1 LHLLTIHLHNLLFHA
16 HHGLY
21 DEEQLLGNEFE
32 VNITIK
38 HIPITAQIISLDQ
51 TINYAAV
58 YDMVKKRMN
67 TPTPL
72 LETLAQELCQ
82 SILENFIQAESV
94 LFSIKKLNPPITQFQ
109 GSVGVS
115 FEMNKN
121 QL

>member
-1 LHLLTIHLHNLLFHA
+1 MLTIHLHNLLFNA

-21 DEEQLLGNEFE
+21 AEEQLLGNEFE
-32 VNITIK
+32 VYITIQ
-38 HIPITAQIISLDQ
+38 HIPISAQIIALDQ

-58 YDMVKKRMN
+58 YDLVKKRMN

-94 LFSIKKLNPPITQFQ
+94 FFSIKKLNPPIPQFQ
-109 GSVGVS
+109 GNVGVS
-115 FEMNKN
+115 FEMNRN